1 MSDAATESRDRRCVL
16 CDNPAHISRD
26 IATED
31 DEVVLT
37 ADLCKEHADKLKR
50 YNGGEGVE
58 FDV

>member
-1 MSDAATESRDRRCVL
+1 MSDPATDTPDRRCVL

-37 ADLCKEHADKLKR
+37 ADLCKGHADKLER
-50 YNGGEGVE
+50 YNDGEEVE